1 MFTHI
6 ARIIWNISNL
16 WKQKKS
22 GSIYT
27 LVIAN
32 MMDQDEKK
40 KINLTKWFA
49 LGLGGVLGLSHIGLI
64 GMIANRKDGLP
75 DLDIPVGPYTSYVV
89 SADKEGY
96 KISYSANDPKTA
108 LITKDIKE
116 KGGFLGLANETTQ
129 ITEEYFMDGAINQGG
144 AVSNHRSWLDGKPG
158 LTQKE
163 AADITATR
171 KSEACVKAI
180 GSAEGTGRLVG
191 TSIGASAAPS
201 LATIPYIGWVA
212 AGWVAMFGG
221 NQGADIGGNMAED
234 LNKNC

>member
-1 MFTHI
+1 
-6 ARIIWNISNL
+6 
-16 WKQKKS
+16 
-22 GSIYT
+22 
-27 LVIAN
+27 
-32 MMDQDEKK
+32 MDQDEAMFGTEVKQKPKK

-49 LGLGGVLGLSHIGLI
+49 LGLGGVLGLSHVGMI
-64 GMIANRKDGLP
+64 GMISRKDGLP

-108 LITKDIKE
+108 FITKDIKE
-116 KGGFLGLANETTQ
+116 KGGFLGLATETTQ

-144 AVSNHRSWLDGKPG
+144 SVSNHRSWLDGQPG
-158 LTQKE
+158 LTQGE
-163 AADITATR
+163 AAEITAAR
-171 KSEACVKAI
+171 KSEACIKAI

-191 TSIGASAAPS
+191 TSIGASAAPTLS
-201 LATIPYIGWVA
+201 TIPFVGWVA